1 MLVLNKIGKAYGKK
15 AVLERVNLNLTKGN
29 MLCLS
34 GPSGIGKSTLLRI
47 AAGMEPPDGGQV
59 VDHASQKGFA
69 FQETVLLPWKSV
81 AGNLRFVIGPGEK
94 DSGGKKEDKIKTLLA
109 ALGLSEAADL
119 MPRQLSGGMKKLVGL
134 AISLAVDP
142 DLLFLDEPFASVDR
156 GWQDRITRYLLRL
169 NREKKLTIFMAS
181 HELGPVRAMGARILN
196 IQGTPIRICHI

>member
-1 MLVLNKIGKAYGKK
+1 MLVLNEIAKAYGKK
-15 AVLERVNLNLTKGN
+15 PVLEGVNLNLEKGN

-34 GPSGIGKSTLLRI
+34 GPSGMGKSTLLRI
-47 AAGMEPPDGGQV
+47 AAGIEPPDGGRV
-59 VDHASQKGFA
+59 EDHASQKGFA

-94 DSGGKKEDKIKTLLA
+94 KENKIKTLLA
-109 ALGLSEAADL
+109 ALGLAEAADL

-142 DLLFLDEPFASVDR
+142 DLLFLDEPFAFVDR
-156 GWQDRITRYLLRL
+156 MWQDRITRYLLRL

-181 HELGPVRAMGARILN
+181 HELDPVRAMGARILN

>member
-1 MLVLNKIGKAYGKK
+1 MLVLNKIAKAYGKK
-15 AVLERVNLNLTKGN
+15 PVLEGVNLTLEKGN

-34 GPSGIGKSTLLRI
+34 GPSGTGKSTLLRI
-47 AAGMEPPDGGQV
+47 AAGIEPPDGGRV
-59 VDHASQKGFA
+59 DDHASQKGFA

-81 AGNLRFVIGPGEK
+81 AGNLRFVIRPGEE
-94 DSGGKKEDKIKTLLA
+94 KEDKIKPLLA

-119 MPRQLSGGMKKLVGL
+119 MPRQLSGGMKKRLGL

-156 GWQDRITRYLLRL
+156 GWQDRITRYLLGL

-196 IQGTPIRICHI
+196 LQGSPIRICHI